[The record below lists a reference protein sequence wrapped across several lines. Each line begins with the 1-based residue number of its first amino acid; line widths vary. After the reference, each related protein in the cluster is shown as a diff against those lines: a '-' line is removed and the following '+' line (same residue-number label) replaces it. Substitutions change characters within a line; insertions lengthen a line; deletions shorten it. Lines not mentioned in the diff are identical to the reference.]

1 MKIINYIF
9 IFFIQIYKFT
19 ISPLFPNSCKF
30 EPTCSS
36 YCIECL
42 KKYNLIKAIS
52 KSIYRILRCNPWFGY
67 GGYDPV
73 EEEKKVKYDSN

>member
-1 MKIINYIF
+1 MKLINYIF
-9 IFFIQIYKFT
+9 IFFIEIYKFA

-36 YCIECL
+36 YCIDSL
-42 KKYNLIKAIS
+42 KTYGLIKGTA
-52 KSIYRILRCNPWFGY
+52 KSIHRIARCNPWFGY

-73 EEEKKVKYDSN
+73 KKEKEAK